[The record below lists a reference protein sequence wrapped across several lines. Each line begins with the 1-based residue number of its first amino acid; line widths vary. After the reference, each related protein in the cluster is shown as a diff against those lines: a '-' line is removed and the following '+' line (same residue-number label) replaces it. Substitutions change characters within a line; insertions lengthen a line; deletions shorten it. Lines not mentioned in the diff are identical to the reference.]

1 MKKNSN
7 VIEGEVISSSLSFN
21 QYVNEIKNARNQIQ
35 EGVLRYA
42 TYIKDCL
49 NQYPDRQL
57 DLASEIEISPSMLS
71 KWKSVGNNEQLLQLE
86 GQTPNTFRVLYD
98 LTRLKNE
105 YKRFYGDKRGTTEY
119 NKLLGS
125 GKITIETESK
135 DVAVLFSQLKKKVD
149 AKKEQTKEDIILGL
163 TIIKK
168 TGDEWDGHPT
178 VQDLV
183 DRGEKFKTIV
193 IKPSP
198 EQMRRWGKLELSGY
212 IAEEFN
218 VAELR
223 YPTPVDVGLCLIAI
237 EMKNLKTGLKL
248 LDACGF
254 EYRDIFVPQQSV
266 PMLTRMSE
274 ETVILRGE
282 RDKGTTPNVAFAD
295 TTTQSLL
302 DIAEKIGKK
311 PYLCILGEG
320 VGWRDVIP
328 NTHWQFCE
336 E

>member
-1 MKKNSN
+1 
-7 VIEGEVISSSLSFN
+7 
-21 QYVNEIKNARNQIQ
+21 
-35 EGVLRYA
+35 
-42 TYIKDCL
+42 
-49 NQYPDRQL
+49 
-57 DLASEIEISPSMLS
+57 
-71 KWKSVGNNEQLLQLE
+71 
-86 GQTPNTFRVLYD
+86 
-98 LTRLKNE
+98 
-105 YKRFYGDKRGTTEY
+105 
-119 NKLLGS
+119 
-125 GKITIETESK
+125 
-135 DVAVLFSQLKKKVD
+135 
-149 AKKEQTKEDIILGL
+149 
-163 TIIKK
+163 
-168 TGDEWDGHPT
+168 
-178 VQDLV
+178 
-183 DRGEKFKTIV
+183 
-193 IKPSP
+193 
-198 EQMRRWGKLELSGY
+198 
-212 IAEEFN
+212 
-218 VAELR
+218 
-223 YPTPVDVGLCLIAI
+223 
-237 EMKNLKTGLKL
+237 MKNLKTGLKL